1 MLILKKE
8 DGMEEIKRVVMRRDA
23 IGFFKWI
30 LESYEEIALL
40 TVLDGKKGE
49 VELIYPSS
57 AEDTLR
63 GIMEDMARYDIVFQE
78 VRHAE

>member
-1 MLILKKE
+1 
-8 DGMEEIKRVVMRRDA
+8 METIKRVSMRRDA

-30 LESYEEIALL
+30 LESYEEVALL

-49 VELIYPSS
+49 VELIYPSGV
-57 AEDTLR
+57 EETLTA
-63 GIMEDMARYDIVFQE
+63 IMEDMARYDIVFQE

>member
-1 MLILKKE
+1 
-8 DGMEEIKRVVMRRDA
+8 METIKRVSMRRDA

-30 LESYEEIALL
+30 LESYEEIALF

-57 AEDTLR
+57 VEDTLR